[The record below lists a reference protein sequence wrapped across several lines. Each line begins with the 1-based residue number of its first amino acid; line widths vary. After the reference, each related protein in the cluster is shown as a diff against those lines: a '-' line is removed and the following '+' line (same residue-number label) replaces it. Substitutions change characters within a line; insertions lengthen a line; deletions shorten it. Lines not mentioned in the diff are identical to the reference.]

1 MTSRIQNIVAAI
13 AILSILLVNAFAR

>member
-13 AILSILLVNAFAR
+13 AILSILLVNALAR